1 MHLHIRESLCFDLH
15 KYLKEATKAISEI
28 RVICYEAFGTAGKA
42 SKIRSLNL
50 EEMVER
56 YDSGELDPRVN

>member
-1 MHLHIRESLCFDLH
+1 MLPDIRESLSFDLH
-15 KYLKEATKAISEI
+15 KYLKEGAKAMSEI
-28 RVICYEAFGTAGKA
+28 CVTCYEAFGTAGSAPKNG
-42 SKIRSLNL
+42 SRDL

>member
-1 MHLHIRESLCFDLH
+1 MHLHIRESLGFDLH
-15 KYLKEATKAISEI
+15 KYLKEATKAMSEI
-28 RVICYEAFGTAGKA
+28 CVTCYEAFGTAGNAPKNG
-42 SKIRSLNL
+42 SRDL